1 MYNLY
6 GIVTPF
12 SGIVNRNHL
21 LRKPLNA
28 EKYPKRKLS
37 QIDSL
42 NLLSKAKVLPVNN
55 PRLHQLQNPRAGVT
69 TGSTKP
75 ILCLHFQ

>member
-12 SGIVNRNHL
+12 SGIVNRTHL

-28 EKYPKRKLS
+28 EKFLKRNLY

-42 NLLSKAKVLPVNN
+42 NLLSKAKVLPVNT
-55 PRLHQLQNPRAGVT
+55 PAPPASKS
-69 TGSTKP
+69 TGRGNKR
-75 ILCLHFQ
+75 